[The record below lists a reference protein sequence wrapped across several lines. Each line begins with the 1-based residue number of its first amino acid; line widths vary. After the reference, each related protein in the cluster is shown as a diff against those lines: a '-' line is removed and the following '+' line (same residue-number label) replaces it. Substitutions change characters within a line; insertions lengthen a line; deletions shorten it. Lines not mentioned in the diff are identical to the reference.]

1 MYASFEQLW
10 AIQPEAFTA
19 LMQQYEALQQR
30 SEGGGGGEQTAP
42 QAAMPITSPQTI
54 TDAPPRY
61 SDIFPT
67 INGVAIIEVEA
78 VIMRNST
85 VSRYS
90 GEVLSTGLLN
100 VQTKLRMALE
110 DTNIKAILFSFYS
123 PGGQAA
129 GVKELADSIA
139 LARRQKPCAAWVDGL
154 CASAAYWLASATGR
168 IFAGPSSTVGSIG
181 VLYRHTDVSGLNDKI
196 GLAYTYVT
204 AGSHKSVGNPDS
216 PLSERDSDVLQGR
229 VNAIYDMFTAD
240 VAQHMGLAVEARD
253 KWADGR
259 CFLAQEALELGLITA
274 LISDK
279 NTAIT
284 TLLKETSMKK
294 EEYAAKF
301 PEQFAAI
308 QQEAVA
314 KAQAELAKN
323 TTQANSQADAQAT
336 AQRESM
342 LAMVQGL
349 CGPEKAAQIQQL
361 MTAGVTAEMF
371 AALVPVLGIAASS
384 PAPLPTDTTSG
395 TAIPPS
401 ADVTPQATATNAQVL
416 AGILAAS
423 PQALVAGQSP
433 QINDETARIQ
443 RIAKL

>member
-1 MYASFEQLW
+1 MYAHFEQLW
-10 AIQPEAFTA
+10 AMQPEAFTA
-19 LMQQYEALQQR
+19 LMQHHEALR
-30 SEGGGGGEQTAP
+30 HDDRNDRGGEQSA
-42 QAAMPITSPQTI
+42 QVQSPFTQI
-54 TDAPPRY
+54 ATDSPPCF

-67 INGVAIIEVEA
+67 IDGVAVITVESA
-78 VIMRNST
+78 IMRSTT

-90 GEVLSTGLLN
+90 GEVLSTGLLD
-100 VQTKLRMALE
+100 VQAQVRMALE
-110 DTNIKAILFSFYS
+110 DPQVKALLFSFYS

-139 LARRQKPCAAWVDGL
+139 LARGQKPCAAWVDGL

-168 IFAGPSSTVGSIG
+168 VFAGPSSTVGSIG
-181 VLYRHTDVSGLNDKI
+181 VLYRHTNVSGLNDKI

-204 AGSHKSVGNPDS
+204 AGSYKAVGNPDAS
-216 PLSERDSDVLQGR
+216 LSERDNTVLQGR

-253 KWADGR
+253 TWADGR
-259 CFLAQEALELGLITA
+259 CFLAQEALELGLVTA
-274 LISDK
+274 IIPDK
-279 NTAIT
+279 HTAIT
-284 TLLKETSMKK
+284 TLLKETRMNK

-301 PEQFAAI
+301 PDQYAAI

-314 KAQAELAKN
+314 QAQTEFAAS
-323 TTQANSQADAQAT
+323 TSQASTQADADRKAL
-336 AQRESM
+336 

-361 MTAGVTAEMF
+361 VTAGVTAEMF
-371 AALVPVLGIAASS
+371 SALVPVLGMAAS
-384 PAPLPTDTTSG
+384 PAPVVT
-395 TAIPPS
+395 PPS
-401 ADVTPQATATNAQVL
+401 TPAADDAPQATATNAQVL

-423 PQALVAGQSP
+423 PQALATGQAP
-433 QINDETARIQ
+433 HINDETARIQ